1 MEKAK
6 VLQKDLPFGNLKKG
20 TVITLQDSTFTI
32 NHGTIW
38 HGGDI
43 FLGAHN
49 GITMFNDS
57 YVSLL
62 KEIWDN
68 ENWFMPV
75 KLSKIK
81 YKRTNQSITL
91 YFDSPLD
98 LSDVET
104 LAKGIKRTLEKHY
117 KETVTGMGWRDELVD
132 VIF

>member
-6 VLQKDLPFGNLKKG
+6 ILQKDLPFGNLKKG
-20 TVITLQDSTFTI
+20 NMITFQNDVFKI
-32 NHGTIW
+32 NSGNSW
-38 HGGDI
+38 YGGDI
-43 FLGAHN
+43 FAN
-49 GITMFNDS
+49 NRKRIAVFNS
-57 YVSLL
+57 NYVSLL
-62 KEIWDN
+62 KEIWDD
-68 ENWFMPV
+68 ENWFIPV

-81 YKRTNQSITL
+81 YKGNNQSISL

-98 LSDVET
+98 LSDIET